1 MFVGPGEAVLGLAFF
16 GTVAYTVKS
25 VASAWAQRAQRRAP
39 ASIDGDSEARLAR
52 IETAVEAMAVEVER
66 ISEGQRF
73 TTRLLSE
80 RAAPQPNG
88 AQPERMSAAN
98 ASRRGDQ

>member
-1 MFVGPGEAVLGLAFF
+1 MAVEPGEAILGLAFF

-25 VASAWAQRAQRRAP
+25 IASAWAQRLQHRAP
-39 ASIDGDSEARLAR
+39 PRADDSELRLAR
-52 IETAVEAMAVEVER
+52 IENAVEAMAVEVER

-80 RAAPQPNG
+80 RAAHQPDR
-88 AQPERMSAAN
+88 AHLDRAPAVH
-98 ASRRGDQ
+98 ASRGGDQ